1 MQGVDPATV
10 VGRYIEECWNR
21 GRLGLIDELVSE
33 DFVDHFP
40 FDDGLPVGRDGLIAT
55 IRLLR
60 MGFSDFQVHIE
71 DMIAED
77 DRVAVRY
84 EMRGLHDG
92 PLAGQSP
99 TLRQVMIDGMVIYR
113 VEDHQI
119 VDQWCMFDAVSLLKQ
134 LGAADQL
141 LTHRS

>member
-1 MQGVDPATV
+1 MQGVDPAAV

-21 GRLGLIDELVSE
+21 GRLGLIDELVSV

-40 FDDGLPVGRDGLIAT
+40 FDDGLPDGRDGVIAT

-60 MGFSDFQVHIE
+60 MAFSNLQFHVE

-77 DRVAVRY
+77 DRVVVRC

-92 PLAGQSP
+92 PLAGRPP
-99 TLRQVMIDGMVIYR
+99 TLRQVMIDGMAIFR

-119 VDQWCMFDAVSLLKQ
+119 VDQWCMFDAVSLMKQ
-134 LGAADQL
+134 LGASNL
-141 LTHRS
+141 VLSHRS

>member
-1 MQGVDPATV
+1 MQGVDPAAV

-21 GRLGLIDELVSE
+21 GRLGLIDELVSA

-40 FDDGLPVGRDGLIAT
+40 FDDGLPDGRDGLIAT

-60 MGFSDFQVHIE
+60 MGFSDLHVHIE

-134 LGAADQL
+134 LGAANQVL
-141 LTHRS
+141 SHRL